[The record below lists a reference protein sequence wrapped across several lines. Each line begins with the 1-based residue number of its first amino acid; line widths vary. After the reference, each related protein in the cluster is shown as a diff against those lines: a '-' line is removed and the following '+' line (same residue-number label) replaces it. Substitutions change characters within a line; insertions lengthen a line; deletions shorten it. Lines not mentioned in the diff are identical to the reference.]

1 VNKEKIQQ
9 FVDQDINP
17 SLSNHGGWLK
27 IFHVDD
33 QTNDIQIEL
42 GGGCQG
48 CAGARMTMKMGIEK
62 ILREN
67 FPEINQIEDI
77 TKHTEGENPF
87 Y

>member
-1 VNKEKIQQ
+1 MNKEKIQQ

-17 SLSNHGGWLK
+17 SLSNHGGCLK
-27 IFHVDD
+27 ISHVDD